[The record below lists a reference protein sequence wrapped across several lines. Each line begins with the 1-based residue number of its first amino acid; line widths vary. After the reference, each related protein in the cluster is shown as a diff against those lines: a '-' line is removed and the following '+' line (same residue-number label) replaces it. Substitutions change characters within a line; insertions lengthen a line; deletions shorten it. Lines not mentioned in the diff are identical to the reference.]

1 MKKTLIFMLTICCI
15 VFTGCENN
23 VSKSNE
29 IENSRTDIQNFNI
42 VEEADNMNPEDY
54 SEFIKKCAIYYS
66 SYVSV
71 SDYSNITYSIRRN
84 ATDTDDDYSQRKFD
98 EIYRIISEQSEVLS
112 YPKEVLEK
120 LIKIYGTNIRKE
132 YENRKDVYDSFA
144 DYIYKQYGL
153 NTIDEFN
160 IDAEKKAEDYLKQ
173 EMIIYIIA
181 YKNGIDVT
189 KEEIINY
196 IEELANYY
204 EYDSVSNFI
213 LEIGNELYE
222 EVGYQILN
230 EKVMNYLIGI
240 STNI

>member
-1 MKKTLIFMLTICCI
+1 MKKRLILMCLLVFCVTLLACKSDNKE
-15 VFTGCENN
+15 GKAEDDN
-23 VSKSNE
+23 VN
-29 IENSRTDIQNFNI
+29 IQNFNI
-42 VEEADNMNPEDY
+42 AEEMDNIVPENY
-54 SEFIKKCAIYYS
+54 NNFIEKSAIYYS
-66 SYVSV
+66 NYVNV

-84 ATDTDDDYSQRKFD
+84 ATDADDDYSQRKFD
-98 EIYRIISEQSEVLS
+98 EIYRIISEQSKVLS

-120 LIKIYGTNIRKE
+120 LIKIYGTNIQNE

-144 DYIYKQYGL
+144 DYIYKQYGF

-173 EMIIYIIA
+173 KMIIYIIA

-204 EYDSVSNFI
+204 KYDSVSNLI

-222 EVGYQILN
+222 EVGYEILN
-230 EKVMNYLIGI
+230 EKVMNYLISI